1 MGIHRRRRT
10 RTGRLVN
17 PKRGALYWVRFDPAI
32 GFDAAQTRPALVVS
46 SDANNKAMLT
56 LSVVPLTSSVKRL
69 YPFEVFLE
77 ASESKLPKDSK
88 IQTQQIRTVS
98 HERLNDL
105 IGEVSEQTMI
115 LVGEALKLH
124 LQLT

>member
-1 MGIHRRRRT
+1 V
-10 RTGRLVN
+10 VN

-32 GFDAAQTRPALVVS
+32 GSEAAQTRPALVVS
-46 SDANNKAMLT
+46 SDANNKAMPT

-77 ASESKLPKDSK
+77 ASESKLPKDAK

-98 HERLNDL
+98 HERLEDL
-105 IGEVSEQTMI
+105 IGEVSVQTMI

>member
-1 MGIHRRRRT
+1 M
-10 RTGRLVN
+10 
-17 PKRGALYWVRFDPAI
+17 P
-32 GFDAAQTRPALVVS
+32 
-46 SDANNKAMLT
+46 T

-69 YPFEVFLE
+69 YLFEVFLE

-98 HERLNDL
+98 HERLDDL
-105 IGEVSEQTMI
+105 LGEVSEQTMI

>member
-1 MGIHRRRRT
+1 
-10 RTGRLVN
+10 VN
-17 PKRGALYWVRFDPAI
+17 PKRGALNWVRFDPAI
-32 GFDAAQTRPALVVS
+32 GSEAAQTRPALVVS
-46 SDANNKAMLT
+46 SDANNKAMPT

-98 HERLNDL
+98 HERLDDL

>member
-1 MGIHRRRRT
+1 
-10 RTGRLVN
+10 VN

-32 GFDAAQTRPALVVS
+32 GSEAAQTRPALVVS
-46 SDANNKAMLT
+46 SDANNKAMPT

-77 ASESKLPKDSK
+77 ASESNLPKDSK

-98 HERLNDL
+98 HERLDDL

>member
-1 MGIHRRRRT
+1 M
-10 RTGRLVN
+10 
-17 PKRGALYWVRFDPAI
+17 P
-32 GFDAAQTRPALVVS
+32 
-46 SDANNKAMLT
+46 T

-98 HERLNDL
+98 HERLDDL

>member
-1 MGIHRRRRT
+1 
-10 RTGRLVN
+10 VN

-32 GFDAAQTRPALVVS
+32 GSEAAQTRPALVVS
-46 SDANNKAMLT
+46 SDANNKAMPT

-98 HERLNDL
+98 HERLDDL

>member
-1 MGIHRRRRT
+1 V
-10 RTGRLVN
+10 VN

-32 GFDAAQTRPALVVS
+32 GSEAAQTRPALVVS
-46 SDANNKAMLT
+46 SDANNKAMPT

-98 HERLNDL
+98 HERLDDL

>member
-1 MGIHRRRRT
+1 
-10 RTGRLVN
+10 
-17 PKRGALYWVRFDPAI
+17 
-32 GFDAAQTRPALVVS
+32 
-46 SDANNKAMLT
+46 
-56 LSVVPLTSSVKRL
+56 VPLTSSVKRL

-98 HERLNDL
+98 HERLDDL

>member
-1 MGIHRRRRT
+1 
-10 RTGRLVN
+10 VN

-32 GFDAAQTRPALVVS
+32 GSESAQTRPALVVS
-46 SDANNKAMLT
+46 SDANNKAMPT

-98 HERLNDL
+98 HERLDDL